1 MAPTKDTVSQHRTV
15 TVDAVADVV
24 TRGSD
29 ASQRINEDRQI
40 PRELIDSMASQ
51 GLFRLLVPR
60 SVGGEEIDLLD
71 YLAVTQ
77 AITAL
82 SLIHI

>member
-1 MAPTKDTVSQHRTV
+1 MAQTKDTSFQQRTV

-24 TRGSD
+24 TRVSD

-40 PRELIDSMASQ
+40 PHDLIDSMASQ

-60 SVGGEEIDLLD
+60 SVGGEEID
-71 YLAVTQ
+71 
-77 AITAL
+77 
-82 SLIHI
+82 